1 MQGHV
6 ATHGKAWS
14 NYAEITDSFCR
25 LEDGLHPASAF
36 ENQDTANIGKHGKT
50 WENMGRSEPSAWL
63 TSLSSGSHHWNTV
76 DKRHLHHLCLQDGN
90 VSEFPAERLARQIRS
105 GYRSSYFEKL
115 AQLNTT
121 ASLGAY
127 QISNI
132 TLVPDVQGAELSFWA
147 QHNS

>member
-50 WENMGRSEPSAWL
+50 WENMGTSEPSAWL

-76 DKRHLHHLCLQDGN
+76 DKRHLHHLCLQYGN

-105 GYRSSYFEKL
+105 DQAIGVHILRNL
-115 AQLNTT
+115 P
-121 ASLGAY
+121 SLTPPLHLEHIKY
-127 QISNI
+127 QIS
-132 TLVPDVQGAELSFWA
+132 L
-147 QHNS
+147 